1 MKVSDCLFISS
12 RAARRCRGDL
22 NPGMLRRYL
31 GIAVFLLVGTTAA
44 GCDRKT
50 SAPAERPPA
59 PVTVAAA
66 ITEEVPVYIDA
77 VGRVVAREVVSVQPQ
92 VSGQIVKV
100 HFVDGAEVRTGQVLF
115 SIDPR
120 PFQAQLN
127 EAEANLAEAQAAL
140 NLAKTN
146 FARVENVTDQR
157 AVSRQDYDTK
167 KNAVDIAEAQVRQN
181 RAAAERARLDLEYC
195 TIRAPID
202 GRAGQRL
209 VDVGNIV
216 SANNR
221 VLLVIQRLDPIYA
234 DFTVTER
241 ELGAVQKNMAR
252 HALRAEVS
260 LPDDTEQPRQGK
272 LTFLDNAV
280 QEGSGTVKLRATVA
294 NADRRFWPGR
304 FIKVRLVLDSLPEA
318 VLVPASAPQ
327 MSANG
332 PFLYVVKQD
341 STAEQR
347 AVKLGQRQGD
357 LIVVDEGLKSGE
369 QVVVRGQL
377 GVTPGGKVRITT
389 SGDGVPA
396 APQTEE
402 RS

>member
-1 MKVSDCLFISS
+1 MKVSDRSFNCRF
-12 RAARRCRGDL
+12 AARRCLGEP
-22 NPGMLRRYL
+22 NIAQFYL
-31 GIAVFLLVGTTAA
+31 SMAVFVMVGLAALGCEKTA
-44 GCDRKT
+44 
-50 SAPAERPPA
+50 SAPPERPPA

-66 ITEEVPVYIDA
+66 ISEEVPVYIEA
-77 VGRVVAREVVSVQPQ
+77 VGRIVAREVVSVQPQ
-92 VSGQIVKV
+92 VSGQIVKI
-100 HFVDGAEVRTGQVLF
+100 HFIDGAEVKAGQVLF

-127 EAEANLAEAQAAL
+127 QAEANLAEAQAAMS
-140 NLAKTN
+140 LAKTN
-146 FARVENVTDQR
+146 FARVQNVTDER

-181 RAAAERARLDLEYC
+181 RAAVERARLDLEYC

-221 VLLVIQRLDPIYA
+221 ILLVIQRLDPVYA
-234 DFTVTER
+234 DFTVTEG
-241 ELGAVQKNMAR
+241 ELSAVQTHMAR
-252 HALRAEVS
+252 RTLRAEVS
-260 LPDDTEQPRQGK
+260 LPDEASEPRQGK

-294 NADRRFWPGR
+294 NGDRRFWPGR
-304 FIKVRLVLDSLPEA
+304 FIKVRLVLDSLPQA

-347 AVKLGQRQGD
+347 VVKLGQRQGD

-369 QVVVRGQL
+369 RVVVRGQL

-389 SGDGVPA
+389 TGDGAPA
-396 APQTEE
+396 PPRE